1 MSYRTV
7 KRLLGETS
15 LERKSR
21 YLFGGSL
28 LLLIAASFYVY
39 ARLTSNL
46 VYDQNPKQAQKLIF
60 PIILEK
66 HIQSLE
72 PADTLKSMQA
82 IIDATRPPE
91 LEYNYRFFKPDLLR
105 GGAVSSEPEF
115 RPSDASRR
123 PSEAEDWDG
132 VAAIVKG
139 ASDYDRIDKDRGE
152 YHYFAEIRAQKACAI
167 CHRNEVPSDAKIKEG
182 DLLRV
187 VKITLPLKATREAVA
202 RNNAILLATAIGT
215 AFLAMLAAYAIV
227 RYVIV
232 KPVLHLKDVSDQVAR
247 GSLDQRADIRT
258 GDEFEELSH
267 AFNRML
273 RHLVA
278 VQDELRAVNTD
289 LDAKVDQLAQV
300 NLRLYEMNK
309 LKDDFLATMSHEL
322 RTPLNSILGFS
333 DILARSD
340 NISDKQKRFVRNIQT
355 SGNNLMA
362 MINDLLDLAKIES
375 GRMEI
380 QVVECSLSDL
390 IERQAGSLNPLA
402 EKKNIDLSFEVDPQ
416 IPLLV
421 QDSVKIQQILDNLLS
436 NAIKFTPEGGRVRIR
451 ANRVDDVFF
460 EIVVEDTGIGIP
472 LNEQAMIFEKFR
484 QGHTIPGQSDAM
496 TREYGGT
503 GLGLSIV
510 KELSKLLGGEVSLV
524 SEFGKGS
531 TFTVRLPMRLDERPL
546 ATSDPLASPQ
556 GGLNR
561 LTSKLLDTSNVTV
574 GASSAQ
580 SGAAHESQTA
590 TPAPAQASA

>member
-39 ARLTSNL
+39 ARLTSDL
-46 VYDQNPKQAQKLIF
+46 VYEQNPKQAQKLIF

-66 HIQSLE
+66 HIQAME
-72 PADTLKSMQA
+72 PDLTRKSMQT

-91 LEYNYRFFKPDLLR
+91 LEYNYRFFKPDVLR
-105 GGAVSSEPEF
+105 RNAVSSEPEF
-115 RPSDASRR
+115 RPSDA
-123 PSEAEDWDG
+123 EDYDA
-132 VAAIVKG
+132 VEAIVKG
-139 ASDYDRIDKDRGE
+139 ASEYPRIDKERGE
-152 YHYFAEIRAQKACAI
+152 YHYFAAINAQKACAL
-167 CHRNEVPSDAKIKEG
+167 CHRDEVPSDAKIKEG
-182 DLLRV
+182 ELLRV

-247 GSLDQRADIRT
+247 GNLEQRADIRT

-340 NISDKQKRFVRNIQT
+340 NITDKQKRFVRNIQT

-380 QVVECSLSDL
+380 QIVECSLADL
-390 IERQAGSLNPLA
+390 VERQVNSLNPLA
-402 EKKNIDLSFEVDPQ
+402 EKKNIDLSFEIDSQ

-436 NAIKFTPEGGRVRIR
+436 NAIKFTPEGGRVRLR

-484 QGHTIPGQSDAM
+484 QGHTLPGQSDAI

-524 SEFGKGS
+524 SEFGRGS

-546 ATSDPLASPQ
+546 AASDPLAAPQ
-556 GGLNR
+556 VGLNR
-561 LTSKLLDTSNVTV
+561 VTSKLLDTPPADTGTPPAEPRANR
-574 GASSAQ
+574 
-580 SGAAHESQTA
+580 ESEPA
-590 TPAPAQASA
+590 TPAGAHADA

>member
-28 LLLIAASFYVY
+28 LLLITASFYVY
-39 ARLTSNL
+39 ARLTSDL
-46 VYDQNPKQAQKLIF
+46 VYDQNPKQARKLVF

-66 HIQSLE
+66 HIDRLE
-72 PADTLKSMQA
+72 PAQTAQA
-82 IIDATRPPE
+82 MHLVIKEMHPPSE
-91 LEYNYRFFKPDLLR
+91 IEYSYRFLKPDALAR
-105 GGAVSSEPEF
+105 NAVSPEPEY
-115 RPSDASRR
+115 RPSD
-123 PSEAEDWDG
+123 PEDYEALD
-132 VAAIVKG
+132 AIVRG
-139 ASDYDRIDKDRGE
+139 ADEYHRIDKERGE
-152 YHYFAEIRAQKACAI
+152 YQYFAAINAKKSCAQ
-167 CHRNEVPSDAKIKEG
+167 CHREQVPSDAKIKAD
-182 DLLRV
+182 DLMAVL
-187 VKITLPLKATREAVA
+187 KITLPLKATREAVA

-247 GSLDQRADIRT
+247 GNLEQRADIRT

-289 LDAKVDQLAQV
+289 LDGKVDQLAQV

-333 DILARSD
+333 DILARSE
-340 NISDKQKRFVRNIQT
+340 NLNDKQQRFVRNIQT
-355 SGNNLMA
+355 SGKSLMA

-380 QVVECSLSDL
+380 QIVECSLSDL
-390 IERQAGSLNPLA
+390 IERQVNSLNPLA

-421 QDSVKIQQILDNLLS
+421 QDPVKIQQVLDNLLS
-436 NAIKFTPEGGRVRIR
+436 NAIKFTPEGGRVRLR
-451 ANRVDDVFF
+451 AHRVDDVFF

-484 QGHTIPGQSDAM
+484 QGHTIPGQSDAI

-531 TFTVRLPMRLDERPL
+531 TFTVRLPMRLDERPQG
-546 ATSDPLASPQ
+546 AADPLASPHV
-556 GGLNR
+556 GLNR
-561 LTSKLLDTSNVTV
+561 LTTRLLDAS
-574 GASSAQ
+574 GASPAASSTPPATQ
-580 SGAAHESQTA
+580 EAEPAASAAHA
-590 TPAPAQASA
+590 DA

>member
-28 LLLIAASFYVY
+28 LLLITASFYVY
-39 ARLTSNL
+39 ARLTSDL
-46 VYDQNPKQAQKLIF
+46 VYEQNPKQAQKLIF

-66 HIQSLE
+66 HLQTLE
-72 PADTLKSMQA
+72 PALTARAMQL
-82 IIDATRPPE
+82 IIKEMHEMRPSE
-91 LEYNYRFFKPDLLR
+91 LEYNFRFFKPDVLR
-105 GGAVSSEPEF
+105 RDAVSPEPEF
-115 RPSDASRR
+115 RPSDA
-123 PSEAEDWDG
+123 EDYDA
-132 VAAIVKG
+132 VEAIVKG
-139 ASDYDRIDKDRGE
+139 ATEYHRIDKERGE
-152 YHYFAEIRAQKACAI
+152 YQYFAAITAKKTCAQ
-167 CHRNEVPSDAKIKEG
+167 CHRNEVPTDAKIQED

-247 GSLDQRADIRT
+247 GNLEQRADIRT

-273 RHLVA
+273 RHLVT

-289 LDAKVDQLAQV
+289 LDGKVDQLAQV

-333 DILARSD
+333 DILARSE
-340 NISDKQKRFVRNIQT
+340 NITDKQKRFVRNIQT
-355 SGNNLMA
+355 SGSNLMV

-380 QVVECSLSDL
+380 QIVECSLADL
-390 IERQAGSLNPLA
+390 VERQVGSLNPLA
-402 EKKNIDLSFEVDPQ
+402 EKKNIDLSFEIDPQ

-436 NAIKFTPEGGRVRIR
+436 NAIKFTPEGGRVRLR
-451 ANRVDDVFF
+451 ANRVDDLFF

-484 QGHTIPGQSDAM
+484 QGHTVPGQSDAI

-510 KELSKLLGGEVSLV
+510 KELSKLLGGEVSVV

-531 TFTVRLPMRLDERPL
+531 TFTVRLPMRLDERPQTAGDSL
-546 ATSDPLASPQ
+546 ATPHV
-556 GGLNR
+556 GLNR
-561 LTSKLLDTSNVTV
+561 LTHKLLETTS
-574 GASSAQ
+574 ASANPADSP
-580 SGAAHESQTA
+580 
-590 TPAPAQASA
+590 PAPAHADA

>member
-28 LLLIAASFYVY
+28 LLLITASFYVY
-39 ARLTSNL
+39 ARLTSDL
-46 VYDQNPKQAQKLIF
+46 VYEQNPKQAQKLIF
-60 PIILEK
+60 PILLEK
-66 HIQSLE
+66 HIKKLE
-72 PADTLKSMQA
+72 PAETLDAMQRVIEDMRGDEA
-82 IIDATRPPE
+82 
-91 LEYNYRFFKPDLLR
+91 EYPYRFFKPDSQR
-105 GGAVSSEPEF
+105 RNVVSSEPE
-115 RPSDASRR
+115 SR
-123 PSEAEDWDG
+123 PSEPEDWD
-132 VAAIVKG
+132 ALEAILKG
-139 ASDYDRIDKDRGE
+139 APEYQRTDKERGE
-152 YHYFAEIRAQKACAI
+152 YQYFAAIYAQKASCVK
-167 CHRNEVPSDAKIKEG
+167 CHRDQVAGDANINEG
-182 DLLRV
+182 DLMRV
-187 VKITLPLKATREAVA
+187 LKITLPLKATREAVA

-247 GSLDQRADIRT
+247 GNLEQRADIRT

-300 NLRLYEMNK
+300 NLRLYELNK

-333 DILARSD
+333 DILARAD
-340 NISDKQKRFVRNIQT
+340 NITDKQQRFVRNIQT
-355 SGNNLMA
+355 SGKSLMA

-375 GRMEI
+375 GRMELQI
-380 QVVECSLSDL
+380 VECSLADL
-390 IERQAGSLNPLA
+390 IERQVNSLNPMA
-402 EKKNIDLSFEVDPQ
+402 EKKNIDLSFDVDPQ

-436 NAIKFTPEGGRVRIR
+436 NAIKFTPEGGRVRLR
-451 ANRVDDVFF
+451 AARIDDVFL

-472 LNEQAMIFEKFR
+472 LDEQAMIFEKFR
-484 QGHTIPGQSDAM
+484 QGHTVPGQSDAI

-531 TFTVRLPMRLDERPL
+531 TFTVRLPMRLDERPQ
-546 ATSDPLASPQ
+546 AASDPLAAPQ
-556 GGLNR
+556 VGLNR
-561 LTSKLLDTSNVTV
+561 VTNKLLDTPAAAAPT
-574 GASSAQ
+574 SSTAP
-580 SGAAHESQTA
+580 SDNGGPAAPAAAAAHA
-590 TPAPAQASA
+590 DA